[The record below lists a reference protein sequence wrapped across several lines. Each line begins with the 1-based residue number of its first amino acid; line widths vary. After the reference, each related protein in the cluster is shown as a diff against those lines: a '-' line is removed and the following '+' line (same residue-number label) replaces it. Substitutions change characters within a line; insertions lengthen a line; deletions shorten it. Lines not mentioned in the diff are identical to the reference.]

1 MTEARRSISR
11 PPTINSL
18 ISSAAAHLCA
28 ASIAAP
34 SSLVSVLYWSGG
46 VTLRAAAAKRYG
58 GEIHDSSCCEFF
70 MEAYGTRAVRAVA
83 EVAAGWNGRGC

>member
-1 MTEARRSISR
+1 MLKKSHSTGEPFKPGFLEIKLGDTRFMSR
-11 PPTINSL
+11 FENPR
-18 ISSAAAHLCA
+18 
-28 ASIAAP
+28 
-34 SSLVSVLYWSGG
+34 